1 MNGVSVQVFKKNFY
15 FDEITKNKRFLSDL
29 KTVFFLQI
37 IGTWIGFFSLSLLG
51 KNHQILHVNI

>member
-29 KTVFFLQI
+29 KTVFFYKLLAH
-37 IGTWIGFFSLSLLG
+37 GKAFSLSLC
-51 KNHQILHVNI
+51 